1 MIILVEDDRDQRLS
15 LKLALNLA
23 GYTLRDAANGREAL
37 ALQRERPSQ
46 ILITDIFMPEADG
59 FELIAAFR
67 REFSET
73 KIIVISGGRLRMR
86 GGDYLQSA
94 RLIGAHATLQK
105 PFEIKALLDVLR
117 TLKH

>member
-1 MIILVEDDRDQRLS
+1 MRCSVN
-15 LKLALNLA
+15 ALRK
-23 GYTLRDAANGREAL
+23 Y
-37 ALQRERPSQ
+37 
-46 ILITDIFMPEADG
+46 LITDIFMPEADG

-73 KIIVISGGRLRMR
+73 KIVVVSGGGTRLR
-86 GGDYLQSA
+86 GVDYLRSA

-105 PFEIKALLDVLR
+105 PFEIKALLDLLR